1 MRIRELNETS
11 WLMKE
16 KIRLICERERERER
30 EREGSRGAV
39 RCDTKARVEKI
50 EKIQI

>member
-16 KIRLICERERERER
+16 KIRLICEREIERER
-30 EREGSRGAV
+30 ERSRGAV

-50 EKIQI
+50 EKI